1 MKKFYLRNYKSIHH
15 LLSFLMFIL
24 LSFSSGFNELSDMN
38 LPYLFMILVINYYIT
53 KFCLWVSG
61 LEEEA
66 EKQLKEIE
74 EE

>member
-15 LLSFLMFIL
+15 LLSLVMFIL
-24 LSFSSGFNELSDMN
+24 LSFLSGFDELLDN

-66 EKQLKEIE
+66 EKQLKEMDK
-74 EE
+74 